1 MSYINIDIKH
11 RINLSGF
18 VEQDFP
24 YQCPECQTELSVKNV
39 IGFGDYPKGGYRASL
54 KPNQTIGQG
63 FECPKCF
70 TKSCFHADK
79 YSYQLFL
86 DVISVEKRCNK

>member
-1 MSYINIDIKH
+1 MKPFEIDIKH
-11 RINLSGF
+11 RIVLDGF
-18 VEQDFP
+18 VEQDLP
-24 YQCPECQTELSVKNV
+24 YQCPICNTELTAKET
-39 IGFGDYPKGGYRASL
+39 IGFGNYPKGGWRASM

-79 YSYQLFL
+79 YSYQHYK
-86 DVISVEKRCNK
+86 DVHRF